1 MFVRHNLRGLKEA
14 ALAEGNTSGPAGE
27 MTGQD
32 LACGAAAG
40 LLAGGVMMGNLFY
53 HGFVVGMSRK
63 AGCW

>member
-1 MFVRHNLRGLKEA
+1 
-14 ALAEGNTSGPAGE
+14 

-32 LACGAAAG
+32 LACGVAAG

-53 HGFVVGMSRK
+53 LGFVVGMSRK